1 MTGRSTSAL
10 PAEMRRPAVHADNLV
25 AVSPFRQAAGA
36 EVRARG
42 RHPRTGI

>member
-1 MTGRSTSAL
+1 MTGRSISAL

-25 AVSPFRQAAGA
+25 VSPFRQAAGA

-42 RHPRTGI
+42 RHPRTSI

>member
-25 AVSPFRQAAGA
+25 AVSPFRHP
-36 EVRARG
+36 EVDI
-42 RHPRTGI
+42 HEPVSE